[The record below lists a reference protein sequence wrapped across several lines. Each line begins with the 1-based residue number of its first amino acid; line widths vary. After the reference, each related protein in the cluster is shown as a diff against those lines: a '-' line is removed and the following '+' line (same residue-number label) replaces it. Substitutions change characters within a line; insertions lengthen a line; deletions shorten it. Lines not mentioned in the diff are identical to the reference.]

1 GAKFQVLLKAHLP
14 DALVEPTTVTAREWE
29 SSTAEYL
36 PSYPSHSIL
45 GRIRNSDVELFD
57 NYPSLRDE
65 LLSLGFTVRRS
76 DRSRCMSIYADTE
89 VKDRTLVQKLQ
100 DQLYEALKD
109 DGEDIQYGLVAATPA
124 DMMLVVKFDRV
135 SHQKHFRTQKVKGDH
150 AEQAKPKK
158 QQRYNPQNPCPETI
172 TTLET
177 TYNTIGYILDNDV
190 FITSSSE
197 IDVKRFYLSHPPWII
212 YKLLDKTV
220 ATEYARYQ
228 QEQKEEKVRQHKR
241 GKRKAKKKSAAAVAG
256 KGTEQEKQGVL
267 EASGND
273 TRRGGK
279 SYKEPQ
285 DVDSTADA
293 EAGAG
298 DQKQTVDKKTEI
310 SLENLTI
317 SGTKHRPSEAMKIGK
332 DTLDTKEPKKN
343 AVWDMQWKKD
353 SRIAEIKK
361 PGWFFSGEDVLKDG

>member
-1 GAKFQVLLKAHLP
+1 MPPYSGAKFQVLLRAHLP
-14 DALVEPTTVTAREWE
+14 DASVEPTTATAREWE

-36 PSYPSHSIL
+36 SSYPSHSIL

-65 LLSLGFTVRRS
+65 LLSLGFTVRRF

-100 DQLYEALKD
+100 DQLYEALRD

-124 DMMLVVKFDRV
+124 DMMLVLKLDR
-135 SHQKHFRTQKVKGDH
+135 
-150 AEQAKPKK
+150 
-158 QQRYNPQNPCPETI
+158 QRYNPQNPCPETI

-197 IDVKRFYLSHPPWII
+197 PDVNRFYLSRPPWII

-228 QEQKEEKVRQHKR
+228 QEEKEEKVRQHKR
-241 GKRKAKKKSAAAVAG
+241 EKRKAKKKSAAVTKKA
-256 KGTEQEKQGVL
+256 TEQEKQGVL

-273 TRRGGK
+273 MRRGGK
-279 SYKEPQ
+279 SYKKVRDLE
-285 DVDSTADA
+285 SAADTKP
-293 EAGAG
+293 GAG
-298 DQKQTVDKKTEI
+298 DEKQKVDKKMQI
-310 SLENLTI
+310 GLQNLTV
-317 SGTKHRPSEAMKIGK
+317 SETQYRPSETMEVGK
-332 DTLDTKEPKKN
+332 DKLDTKEPKKN
-343 AVWDMQWKKD
+343 GVWDTQWKRD

-361 PGWFFSGEDVLKDG
+361 PGWFFSGEDLLKDG

>member
-1 GAKFQVLLKAHLP
+1 MPPYSGAKFQVLLRAHLP

-45 GRIRNSDVELFD
+45 GRIRNTDVEVFAD
-57 NYPSLRDE
+57 YPSLRDE
-65 LLSLGFTVRRS
+65 LLSLGFTVRRF

-109 DGEDIQYGLVAATPA
+109 DGEDIRYGLVAATPA
-124 DMMLVVKFDRV
+124 DMMLVVKFDR
-135 SHQKHFRTQKVKGDH
+135 
-150 AEQAKPKK
+150 
-158 QQRYNPQNPCPETI
+158 QRYNPQNPCPETI
-172 TTLET
+172 TTIET

-197 IDVKRFYLSHPPWII
+197 TDVKRFYLSRPPWII

-228 QEQKEEKVRQHKR
+228 QAEKEERVRQYKR
-241 GKRKAKKKSAAAVAG
+241 EKRKAKKKSAAAVAD
-256 KGTEQEKQGVL
+256 KGTEQEKKGVL

-279 SYKEPQ
+279 SYKKLQ
-285 DVDSTADA
+285 DKNAIPDA

-298 DQKQTVDKKTEI
+298 DQKQKVDKKTEI

-317 SGTKHRPSEAMKIGK
+317 SGTKHRPSEAMKIVK
-332 DTLDTKEPKKN
+332 DKLDTKEPNKN
-343 AVWDMQWKKD
+343 AVWDTQWKKD